1 VETKAQVDFLREIG
15 CSKLQGYYFEKPVPF
30 DQILERYEKGFK
42 FGYENPEESGYY
54 EAIGRVN
61 LYDLAVITHE
71 EESAFQNFFDTLPMG
86 ILEIQG
92 DRVKF
97 VRTNRSYREFVKR
110 FFDVEV
116 GGKAQDYP
124 AAPFGPGSAFMKLV
138 QDCCKN
144 RGRAFFDEQ
153 MPDGSVI
160 HAFARKIAVNP
171 ATGNAAAA
179 VAVLSISEPNEGA
192 TYAEIARALAADY
205 YNIYVVDL
213 DTERFIEYTSPVGQ
227 EELAMERHGENFFAA
242 VQRDT
247 MTRIYEEDRAGF
259 LDSFT
264 KEKVIRELEDQGV
277 FTATYRLIDNGKPM
291 YVNMKITRMHPNG
304 NRIIIGIS
312 IIDGQMRQREQFQRI
327 QRERDTLARVMALSE
342 DYLSLYMIDPETG
355 RYIEYSASE
364 DYNRLGLAK
373 EGDDFFLRGIVD
385 SKDAVH
391 PDDLPRYLERFSREN
406 IMREIQEN
414 GDFKLQ
420 YRLVIAGEAKPVT
433 LKIAPFQD
441 GGEEKLVAGV
451 RAWRERQQTA
461 RP

>member
-1 VETKAQVDFLREIG
+1 MRLATSLGVDTVCEGVETKAQVDFLREIG

-86 ILEIQG
+86 ILEIRG

-227 EELAMERHGENFFAA
+227 EELAMERHGENFFAGFTFHLETD
-242 VQRDT
+242 V
-247 MTRIYEEDRAGF
+247 RIPTGGSGHFFHGEF
-259 LDSFT
+259 
-264 KEKVIRELEDQGV
+264 
-277 FTATYRLIDNGKPM
+277 
-291 YVNMKITRMHPNG
+291 
-304 NRIIIGIS
+304 
-312 IIDGQMRQREQFQRI
+312 FQ
-327 QRERDTLARVMALSE
+327 
-342 DYLSLYMIDPETG
+342 
-355 RYIEYSASE
+355 
-364 DYNRLGLAK
+364 
-373 EGDDFFLRGIVD
+373 
-385 SKDAVH
+385 
-391 PDDLPRYLERFSREN
+391 
-406 IMREIQEN
+406 
-414 GDFKLQ
+414 
-420 YRLVIAGEAKPVT
+420 
-433 LKIAPFQD
+433 
-441 GGEEKLVAGV
+441 
-451 RAWRERQQTA
+451 
-461 RP
+461 